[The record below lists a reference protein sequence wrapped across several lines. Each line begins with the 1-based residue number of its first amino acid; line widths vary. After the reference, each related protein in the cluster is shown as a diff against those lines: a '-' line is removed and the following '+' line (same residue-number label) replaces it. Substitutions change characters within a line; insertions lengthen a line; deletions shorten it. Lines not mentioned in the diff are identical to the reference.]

1 MLLTRRKM
9 RREEMVVDEQLVKSK
24 EQKKEID
31 ELGHQIMNLKQKLEE
46 YRYVHEENKKKF
58 KNGKA
63 AQHWSLRQRR
73 KLYSVKLWRSI
84 YLEFSHPELLKIL
97 LKRFLLPSQFLY
109 FVILFKGTTR

>member
-1 MLLTRRKM
+1 MLLTRRKR

-46 YRYVHEENKKKF
+46 YRYVHEENK
-58 KNGKA
+58 NGKA
-63 AQHWSLRQRR
+63 AQHWSCRQRR

-109 FVILFKGTTR
+109 FVILFKGTTRKYYF